1 MTHFP
6 TATGA
11 PSAAESMCQ
20 LLREDP
26 DLGDGLAP
34 LERARAI
41 EECIAPTMRI
51 PQGGWGG
58 DVPDNLAGGIGLLV
72 LNGLLLRRVG
82 VNGRFGGE
90 LLGNSDL
97 LRPWQGE
104 DIPSAIRRT
113 IGWRVLEPTRLA
125 VLDRGVARRIA
136 RFPELTGRLVE
147 RALERSRNLSVGIA
161 IIHHPR
167 VELRLQM
174 LLWHLADRWGHV
186 RPDGIAIP
194 IQIPHTILADLI
206 AAQRPTVTTAMS
218 ELTRRGLIV
227 PMHRGWLLRGRPPAQ
242 LVELRD
248 AETNAAG

>member
-1 MTHFP
+1 MTHRP
-6 TATGA
+6 SDTGA
-11 PSAAESMCQ
+11 PSAGESICEI
-20 LLREDP
+20 LREDP

-34 LERARAI
+34 VERTRAI
-41 EECIAPTMRI
+41 EECITLTMRI
-51 PQGGWGG
+51 PRGPWGG
-58 DVPDNLAGGIGLLV
+58 DVPDDLAGGIGLLV

-90 LLGNSDL
+90 LLGNGDL

-104 DIPSAIRRT
+104 DLQPAIPRT
-113 IGWRVLEPTRLA
+113 TAWRVLEPTRLA
-125 VLDRGVARRIA
+125 VLDRAAARRIA
-136 RFPELTGRLVE
+136 RFPDLTGRLVE

-167 VELRLQM
+167 VEARLEM

-194 IQIPHTILADLI
+194 IQLPHTLLAELL

-227 PMHRGWLLRGRPPAQ
+227 PMHRGWLLRGQPPAE
-242 LVELRD
+242 LLELRD
-248 AETNAAG
+248 AETGAAR